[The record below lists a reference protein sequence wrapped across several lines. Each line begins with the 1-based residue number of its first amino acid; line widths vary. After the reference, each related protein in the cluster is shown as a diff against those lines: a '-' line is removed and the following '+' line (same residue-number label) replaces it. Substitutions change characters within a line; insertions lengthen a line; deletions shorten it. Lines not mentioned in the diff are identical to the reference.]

1 MTVNLNSAL
10 RAGVASFAIGAALLS
25 GSAFAQDATTKPS
38 DGKPEDAQTIVV
50 TGSMFRQRTSTE
62 SVSPITTITAD
73 QLDARGISTV
83 QDGLQS
89 LAANNGP
96 ALTNSFTANG
106 AFAAG
111 ASAISLRGLT
121 TNSTLVLF
129 DGLRA
134 AYYPLADDGSR
145 NFVDL
150 NTLPDDIIEKVDV
163 LKDGASSAYGADAIA
178 GVVNIKT
185 KRQFKGF
192 QFRAEGGIS
201 SRADAGSQRLSLTV
215 GKGDIEENGY
225 NAYFSGFY
233 YHSAELYNRDR
244 PYPFNS
250 ANLAGLGNTASTGV
264 VGGVNGDGTYT
275 GGTPTASIFYVRPYN
290 STNTTAVAGSRYQAL
305 NTAQCPGGNNYTLNA
320 TDLANNTTAPS
331 SVCGIDYTAAY
342 GVIQPEI
349 KRFGASAKVTA
360 KLNDTIEA
368 YTEFNFIQTTSD
380 YTGSPAVIRG
390 AAPAG
395 INYPQFSDAAS
406 GGTYTSNSGVI
417 ALPVYVCAR
426 AAGVSAVMVNGVPTV
441 PGCTASNGTLNPNNP
456 FASQGYV
463 ARIVGRDLGSTTYNE
478 TRNRA
483 YRGAFGVSGQI
494 TDAITFDVGGT
505 AMHDDLRELKR
516 GYVNIQHLLD
526 VVADGTYNFVNP
538 SQTSQSVL
546 DYLKPDNIIN
556 ASSDQVQLQG
566 NMGFKVADLP
576 GGALQVAVGASERYE
591 AVDAPSANSD
601 INGPTQRYFT
611 INAFGTKGSRWI
623 SSAYGEI
630 SAPIVKAL
638 ELTAAGRYDHYSSGQ
653 SAFSPKAGF
662 KFKPVRQLMIRGTWS
677 RGFRIPSFGEA
688 NSLPTTGYVT
698 NSSAVFNDAYLAQYT
713 NPNSKTPCTVATFST
728 GCPTYLTAGSYGM
741 TSLATPTLKSEKSTS
756 FTLGAVYEPVRNLSF
771 TVDFYNIKKTQL
783 ITSPSAAP
791 ALTAY
796 YAGQPIP
803 AGYTVIADGA
813 DLTDAYVSSSAKP
826 RVALV
831 LANLINA
838 NEQTVR
844 GMDFEAEF
852 RHKFGQSLTWT
863 SSAELDWIM
872 LLETKFADG
881 HTERYDG
888 TLGNYNLTAGSGTPS
903 VKATWMNTFEFGK
916 IKFTDTINYISG
928 YNLSAMDQGGTYK
941 DCSLKPSWWSACN
954 VKSYITT
961 DVNVQVKVN
970 EQFTVYGTIN
980 NLFDRMP
987 PIDPATYGAH
997 EYNPVQGGN
1006 GILGRYFKVG
1016 AKVNF

>member
-1 MTVNLNSAL
+1 MTVRSSSAL
-10 RAGVASFAIGAALLS
+10 KAGVAPFVLGAALLS
-25 GSAFAQDATTKPS
+25 ASAFAQDTA
-38 DGKPEDAQTIVV
+38 KPEVKKGDEAQTIVV
-50 TGSMFRQRTSTE
+50 TGSILRRTNTE
-62 SVSPITTITAD
+62 TVSPVTTITAD
-73 QLDARGISTV
+73 QLDARGISTI
-83 QDGLQS
+83 QDGLQT

-192 QFRAEGGIS
+192 QFRAEGGTS
-201 SRADAGSQRLSLTV
+201 SRADAGSQRLSMTV

-225 NAYFSGFY
+225 NAYVSGFY
-233 YHSAELYNRDR
+233 YHSAALYNRDR

-250 ANLAGLGNTASTGV
+250 ANLSGIGNQTTGV
-264 VGGVNGDGTYT
+264 IGGVNGSGTYT
-275 GGTPTASIFYVRPYN
+275 QGTPTSSIFYVRPATT
-290 STNTTAVAGSRYQAL
+290 SGTAVAGTRYQAL
-305 NTAQCPGGNNYTLNA
+305 NTAQCPGGANRTLTA
-320 TDLANNTTAPS
+320 TDLASNATAPT
-331 SVCGIDYTAAY
+331 SVCAVDYTASY

-349 KRFGASAKVTA
+349 KRYGASAKVTA
-360 KLNDTIEA
+360 KLNDSIEA
-368 YTEFNFIQTTSD
+368 YAEFNFMQTTSN
-380 YTGSPAVIRG
+380 YTGSPAVMRN

-395 INYPQFSDAAS
+395 IYYPSFSTAS
-406 GGTYTSNSGVI
+406 ASATYATGSGI
-417 ALPVYVCAR
+417 LALPVYVCAR
-426 AAGVSAVMVNGVPTV
+426 AAGVSAVMVNGAPTT
-441 PGCTASNGTLNPNNP
+441 PGCNASNGTLNPNNP
-456 FASQGYV
+456 FAASGQN
-463 ARIVGRDLGSTTYNE
+463 ALLVGRDVSSTTYNE

-494 TDAITFDVGGT
+494 SDAITFDVGGT
-505 AMHDDLRELKR
+505 AMHDDLRQLKR
-516 GYVNIQHLLD
+516 GYIYIQHLLD
-526 VVADGTYNFVNP
+526 VIADGSYNFLDP
-538 SQTSQSVL
+538 SKNTAATNS
-546 DYLKPDNIIN
+546 YLKPDNVN
-556 ASSDQVQLQG
+556 FSSSDQVQLQA
-566 NMGFKVADLP
+566 NMGFKLADLP
-576 GGALQVAVGASERYE
+576 GGPLQVAVGGSERYE
-591 AVDAPSANSD
+591 AVNAPSANSD

-611 INAFGTKGSRWI
+611 INAFGTQGSRWI
-623 SSAYGEI
+623 SSAYGEV

-653 SAFSPKAGF
+653 GAFSPKAGF
-662 KFKPVRQLMIRGTWS
+662 KFKPIKQLMIRGTWS
-677 RGFRIPSFGEA
+677 KGFRIPSFGEA
-688 NSLPTTGYVT
+688 NSLPTTGYVN
-698 NSSAVFNDAYLAQYT
+698 NSASYFNDAYLAQYT
-713 NPNSKTPCTVATFST
+713 NPALGVACSVKTFATA
-728 GCPTYLTAGSYGM
+728 CPNYLTAGSYGA

-756 FTLGAVYEPVRNLSF
+756 FTLGAVFEPVRNLSF

-783 ITSPSAAP
+783 ITSPSSSAAL
-791 ALTAY
+791 AAY

-813 DLTDAYVSSSAKP
+813 DTTDAFVAAGARP

-838 NEQTVR
+838 NQQTVR
-844 GMDFEAEF
+844 GMDFQAEF
-852 RHKFGQSLTWT
+852 RHKFGQNVTWT

-872 LLETKFADG
+872 LLETKFDDG
-881 HTERYDG
+881 TVERYDG

-903 VKATWMNTFEFGK
+903 VKATWMNTLEIGK
-916 IKFTDTINYISG
+916 VKFTDTINYISG
-928 YNLSAMDQGGTYK
+928 YNLSAMDQGDGYK
-941 DCSLKPSWWSACN
+941 DCGQKPSWWTSCN
-954 VKSYITT
+954 VKGYITT

-970 EQFTVYGTIN
+970 DQFTVYGTIN
-980 NLFDRMP
+980 NLFDQMP
-987 PIDPATYGAH
+987 PLDVATYGAH

>member
-1 MTVNLNSAL
+1 MKVAFSNAL
-10 RAGVASFAIGAALLS
+10 MMGAAPLVLGACLVS
-25 GSAFAQDATTKPS
+25 GTAFAQDTAKPTEP
-38 DGKPEDAQTIVV
+38 KTEEAQTIVV
-50 TGSMFRQRTSTE
+50 TGSILRRTNTE
-62 SVSPITTITAD
+62 TVSPVTTITAD
-73 QLDARGISTV
+73 QLDQRGISTI
-83 QDGLQS
+83 QEGLQT

-185 KRQFKGF
+185 KRQFKGV
-192 QFRAEGGIS
+192 QIRAEGGLS
-201 SRADAGSQRLSLTV
+201 SRADAGSQRLSLTM

-225 NAYFSGFY
+225 NAYVSGFY
-233 YHSAELYNRDR
+233 YHSAALYNRDR
-244 PYPFNS
+244 GYPFNS

-264 VGGVNGDGTYT
+264 IGGVNGNGTYT
-275 GGTPTASIFYVRPYN
+275 GGTPTSSIFYVRPAN
-290 STNTTAVAGSRYQAL
+290 AATGAAIAGTRYQAL
-305 NTAQCPGGNNYTLNA
+305 NTAQCPGGANRTLTA

-331 SVCGIDYTAAY
+331 SVCAVDYTASY

-349 KRFGASAKVTA
+349 KRYGGSAKVTA

-368 YTEFNFIQTTSD
+368 YAEFNFMQTTSSF
-380 YTGSPAVIRG
+380 TGSPAVLRG
-390 AAPAG
+390 PAPAG
-395 INYPQFSDAAS
+395 INYPSFSTSTASAANAA
-406 GGTYTSNSGVI
+406 GSGVLQ
-417 ALPVYVCAR
+417 LPVYVCAR
-426 AAGVSAVMVNGVPTV
+426 NGVAATMVNGAPTV
-441 PGCTASNGTLNPNNP
+441 PGCTAANGTLNPNNP
-456 FASQGYV
+456 FAAQGQN
-463 ARIVGRDLGSTTYNE
+463 ALLVGRDLSTTTYNE

-483 YRGAFGVSGQI
+483 FRGAFGVSGQI

-516 GYVNIQHLLD
+516 GYVYIQHLLD
-526 VVADGTYNFVNP
+526 VIADGSYNFLNP
-538 SQTSQSVL
+538 SQNSAATNA
-546 DYLKPDNIIN
+546 YLKPDNVTN
-556 ASSDQVQLQG
+556 ATSDQVQLQA
-566 NMGFKVADLP
+566 NLGFKMADLP
-576 GGALQVAVGASERYE
+576 GGPLQLAVGGSERYE

-611 INAFGTKGSRWI
+611 LNAFGTTGHRWI
-623 SSAYGEI
+623 HSAYGEI
-630 SAPIVKAL
+630 SAPIIKQL
-638 ELTAAGRYDHYSSGQ
+638 ELTAAGRYDSYSSGQ
-653 SAFSPKAGF
+653 SSFSPKAGF
-662 KFKPVRQLMIRGTWS
+662 MFKPVRQLMIRGTWS

-698 NSSAVFNDAYLAQYT
+698 NSATIFNDAYLSQYT
-713 NPNSKTPCTVATFST
+713 NPALGKACNVANFATA
-728 GCPTYLTAGSYGM
+728 CPTYLTAGSYGA
-741 TSLATPTLKSEKSTS
+741 TSLATPTLKSEKSRS
-756 FTLGAVYEPVRNLSF
+756 FTLGAVFEPVRNLSF
-771 TVDFYNIKKTQL
+771 TVDFYDIKKTQL
-783 ITSPSAAP
+783 ITSPSSAP
-791 ALTAY
+791 ALAAY
-796 YAGQPIP
+796 YSGAPIP

-813 DLTDAYVSSSAKP
+813 DTTDAFVSPTARPK
-826 RVALV
+826 VALV
-831 LANLINA
+831 LANLVNA

-852 RHKFGQSLTWT
+852 RHKFGQHLTWT

-872 LLETKFADG
+872 LLETKFAD
-881 HTERYDG
+881 HVERYDG
-888 TLGNYNLTAGSGTPS
+888 TAGNWNLTAGSGTPS
-903 VKATWMNTFEFGK
+903 VKATWMNTLEFGK
-916 IKFTDTINYISG
+916 VKITDTLNYISG
-928 YNLSAMDQGGTYK
+928 YNLSATDQGNTYK
-941 DCSLKPSWWSACN
+941 DCGLKPSWYASCN

-961 DVNVQVKVN
+961 DINVQVKVN
-970 EQFTVYGTIN
+970 DQFTVYGTVN

>member
-1 MTVNLNSAL
+1 MK
-10 RAGVASFAIGAALLS
+10 VAFSNALLGSAAPLVLGVCLVS
-25 GSAFAQDATTKPS
+25 GTAFAQDAAKPNEP
-38 DGKPEDAQTIVV
+38 KAEEAQTIVV
-50 TGSMFRQRTSTE
+50 TGSILRRTNTE
-62 SVSPITTITAD
+62 TVSPVTTITAD
-73 QLDARGISTV
+73 QLDQRGISTV
-83 QDGLQS
+83 QEGLQT

-150 NTLPDDIIEKVDV
+150 NTIPDDIIEKVDV

-185 KRQFKGF
+185 KRQFKGLSI
-192 QFRAEGGIS
+192 RAEGGIS
-201 SRADAGSQRLSLTV
+201 SRADAGSQRISITA

-225 NAYFSGFY
+225 NAYVSGFY

-244 PYPFNS
+244 PYPFNTS
-250 ANLAGLGNTASTGV
+250 NYGRLGNVASTGV
-264 VGGVNGDGTYT
+264 TGGVNDNGTYT
-275 GGTPTASIFYVRPYN
+275 QGTPTSSIFYVRPYDA
-290 STNTTAVAGSRYQAL
+290 TNTTAVAGSRFAAL
-305 NTAQCPGGNNYTLNA
+305 NTAQCRGTNYTLNA
-320 TDLANNTTAPS
+320 TDLAANPTAPTT
-331 SVCGIDYTAAY
+331 VCGVDYTAAY

-349 KRFGASAKVTA
+349 KRYGGSAKVTA

-368 YTEFNFIQTTSD
+368 YAEFNFLQTTTD
-380 YTGSPAVIRG
+380 YTGQPAVIRG
-390 AAPAG
+390 NAPAG
-395 INYPQFSDAAS
+395 IYYPQFSNSAAA
-406 GGTYTSNSGVI
+406 GGAYTLNSGII

-426 AAGVSAVMVNGVPTV
+426 AAGVSAVNVNGVPTV
-441 PGCTASNGTLNPNNP
+441 PGCTAANGTLNPNNP
-456 FASQGYV
+456 YAAQGYV
-463 ARIVGRDLGSTTYNE
+463 ARIQGRDLSSVTYNE
-478 TRNRA
+478 TRNRT
-483 YRGAFGVSGQI
+483 YRGAFGVSGQV

-505 AMHDDLRELKR
+505 AMHDDLRRLQR

-538 SQTSQSVL
+538 AANSQAVN
-546 DYLKPDNIIN
+546 DYLKPDNITN
-556 ASSDQVQLQG
+556 ATSDQVQLQA
-566 NMGFKVADLP
+566 NMGFKLADLP
-576 GGALQVAVGASERYE
+576 GGPLQVAIGGSERYE
-591 AVDAPSANSD
+591 AVNAPSGNSD
-601 INGPTQRYFT
+601 FNGPTQRYFT
-611 INAFGTKGSRWI
+611 LNAFGTVGSRWI

-630 SAPIVKAL
+630 SAPVVKSL

-662 KFKPVRQLMIRGTWS
+662 KFKPVRQVMIRGTWS
-677 RGFRIPSFGEA
+677 KGFRIPSFGEA

-698 NSSAVFNDAYLAQYT
+698 NPSNVFNDAYLAQYT
-713 NPNSKTPCTVATFST
+713 NPALGTPCNVANFAKA
-728 GCPTYLTAGSYGM
+728 CPAYLTAGSYGY
-741 TSLATPTLKSEKSTS
+741 TTLATPTLKSEKSRS
-756 FTLGAVYEPVRNLSF
+756 FTLGAVFEPVRNLSF
-771 TVDFYNIKKTQL
+771 TVDFYDIKKDQL
-783 ITSPSAAP
+783 ITAPLAAP
-791 ALTAY
+791 ALIAY
-796 YAGQPIP
+796 YSGGAIP
-803 AGYTVIADGA
+803 AGYTVTADGP
-813 DLTDAYVSSSAKP
+813 DTSDAFVSPTAKP
-826 RVALV
+826 RAALV

-838 NEQTVR
+838 NSQTVR

-852 RHKFGQSLTWT
+852 RHKFSHNVTWT
-863 SSAELDWIM
+863 SSLEADWIM

-903 VKATWMNTFEFGK
+903 VKGTWMNTLEIGK
-916 IKFTDTINYISG
+916 VKITDTLNYISG

-941 DCSLKPSWWSACN
+941 DCSLRPSYWSACN
-954 VKSYITT
+954 VKSLITT

-970 EQFTVYGTIN
+970 DQFTVYGTVN
-980 NLFDRMP
+980 NLLNQMP
-987 PIDPATYGAH
+987 PIDPVTYGAH
-997 EYNPVQGGN
+997 GYNPVQGGTA
-1006 GILGRYFKVG
+1006 ILGRYFKVG